1 MAENEVFLL
10 SPKGLDQEEEEED
23 GEIRICSPLTPS
35 PLLSP
40 PPPIPSTK
48 QPGILPSLEGT
59 NCIFQKKII
68 RAEIFEQKTYVQTL
82 QKELDVVLRKRGVIK
97 MGIAVH
103 RKILSEYQNRMLRLE
118 AEMDECNGAIKTEA
132 VKLDELLDED
142 YALSIKE
149 EDAKEMVGE
158 IEKSIRNKI
167 IRLSRNDKEEEM
179 VAINVASFDKAM
191 SASSS
196 ESSLTLRKS
205 FHVSLPTKNG
215 VIRESMEMISFFTA
229 KIPFHSNT
237 DVSTIAKV
245 DDRGVEW
252 DHHLNEGDQ
261 KANSSEKLKIDP
273 NIYLCIDGLN
283 GECKA
288 NLTGDCPYQHI
299 ASGDSDSD
307 ADGGKE
313 SLATTTTTTKLST
326 NTPRDDIIKI
336 LNIIVANAH
345 IETPKIENQ
354 DRNESPI
361 EEYFAFIQEL
371 DADLLISSLGI
382 GDIVDSEYI
391 IIDDTQVSIDKSVPF
406 ASLIPLLH
414 PGILTRLSNKEQL
427 HQLMERSLI
436 HLKGN
441 SALLV
446 MLIYYQLLK
455 DSNIITRIAMMI
467 KGNDCKKTFDLR
479 LVVCFLDSEQCLN
492 IQRILSYPSSPLLLK
507 TYHSLS
513 TDQLHLALTSA
524 AIKDEIIIWWILWDS
539 MQNCNGFPSPS
550 IVIPFIKR
558 ITNLSPELL
567 DFLES
572 FNKL

>member
-10 SPKGLDQEEEEED
+10 VKDLDQEEED
-23 GEIRICSPLTPS
+23 GEIKICSPLSLS
-35 PLLSP
+35 PLL
-40 PPPIPSTK
+40 PSSK
-48 QPGILPSLEGT
+48 QPGIPPSLEGT
-59 NCIFQKKII
+59 NCIFQKKIM
-68 RAEIFEQKTYVQTL
+68 RAEIFEQKTYVQSL
-82 QKELDVVLRKRGVIK
+82 QEELDVVAGKRSVIK

-103 RKILSEYQNRMLRLE
+103 RKILSEHQNRMLRLE
-118 AEMDECNGAIKTEA
+118 AEMDECNRAIKTEED
-132 VKLDELLDED
+132 KLDELIDED

-167 IRLSRNDKEEEM
+167 IRLSRNDKEEM
-179 VAINVASFDKAM
+179 VAIDVASFNKTM

-196 ESSLTLRKS
+196 ESSLTLNKS
-205 FHVSLPTKNG
+205 FYVSLPTKNG
-215 VIRESMEMISFFTA
+215 VIRDSMEMILFFTG
-229 KIPFHSNT
+229 KIPFYSNT
-237 DVSTIAKV
+237 DGTNVEM
-245 DDRGVEW
+245 DDHGVEF

-261 KANSSEKLKIDP
+261 KTNSSEKLRIDP

-299 ASGDSDSD
+299 ASGD
-307 ADGGKE
+307 GGKE
-313 SLATTTTTTKLST
+313 SITTTTTKIST

-336 LNIIVANAH
+336 LNIIVTNTQL
-345 IETPKIENQ
+345 EKPKIENQ

-361 EEYFAFIQEL
+361 QEYFAFIEEL

-414 PGILTRLSNKEQL
+414 PGILTKIINKEQL

-436 HLKGN
+436 HLRGN

-455 DSNIITRIAMMI
+455 DANIITRIAMMI

-479 LVVCFLDSEQCLN
+479 LVVSFLDSEQCLN
-492 IQRILSYPSSPLLLK
+492 IQKMLSYPSSPLLLK

-513 TDQLHLALTSA
+513 TDQLHSALTSA
-524 AIKDEIIIWWILWDS
+524 AIKDEMIIWWILKDS

-550 IVIPFIKR
+550 IVIPFVKR
-558 ITNLSPELL
+558 ITNLSPEML
-567 DFLES
+567 DFLEKI
-572 FNKL
+572 NKH